1 MIEIVAENSILRLV
15 LLLFLF
21 AIVAAAAY
29 FIAQALSV
37 RQMARRRLLESAGP
51 GSGTVT
57 MRSSSLSL
65 VAKV

>member
-51 GSGTVT
+51 GSGSRT
-57 MRSSSLSL
+57 
-65 VAKV
+65 